1 LARVLLCIQ
10 SEIED
15 AMPPFPPRRRTRPR
29 ESLMLKSFFVV
40 TVLLMGSLVI
50 GRAEVFFSPPAG
62 SLSAVEASLRLAAR

>member
-10 SEIED
+10 SKIED
-15 AMPPFPPRRRTRPR
+15 AMPPPRRRTRPR

-40 TVLLMGSLVI
+40 TVLMMGSLVI